1 MSQLNESTVE
11 DATLPWFGEL
21 GYAICHG
28 PHLAP
33 DEPAVEQD
41 SFGQVVLMRRLREA
55 IQPLDPASPN
65 EAKR

>member
-1 MSQLNESTVE
+1 MTKPNESTVE

-28 PHLAP
+28 PHFAP

-55 IQPLDPASPN
+55 IQRVNPAIPD

>member
-1 MSQLNESTVE
+1 MTEPNEATVE
-11 DATLPWFGEL
+11 NAALTWFGDL
-21 GYAICHG
+21 GYEVGHG